1 MEPNPSLVSPDCSKS
16 KNALAMHVTL
26 HSLHGKTTVTKFL
39 HARQP
44 CVRKPG
50 FRLRIHTYGR
60 ADTRPR
66 RVCVDRRGSRPWNL
80 PSNGF
85 HSFFSTDANPATPL
99 PPIYPTPLRFDSFDF
114 QRKGT
119 FATIPWK
126 IL

>member
-50 FRLRIHTYGR
+50 FRLQNSHVR
-60 ADTRPR
+60 AR
-66 RVCVDRRGSRPWNL
+66 RHEAETCVRGSARLAPME
-80 PSNGF
+80 S
-85 HSFFSTDANPATPL
+85 PL
-99 PPIYPTPLRFDSFDF
+99 
-114 QRKGT
+114 
-119 FATIPWK
+119 
-126 IL
+126 